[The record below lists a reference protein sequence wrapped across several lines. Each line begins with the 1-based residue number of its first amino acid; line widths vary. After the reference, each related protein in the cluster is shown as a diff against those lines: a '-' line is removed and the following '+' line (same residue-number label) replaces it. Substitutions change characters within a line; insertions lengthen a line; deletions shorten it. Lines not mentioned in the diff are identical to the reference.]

1 VSVAE
6 DGFSMTSNSPFSRP
20 TFIVPL
26 ARDDLLAPGQVF
38 PPSEMLLRVLS
49 HCWRDCCTPASAS
62 RAPAPVIE
70 LTDGAPASEGMPV
83 RRRAWWLLREG
94 IVEEPDG
101 AGSERLRPFFES
113 ASPFGRLRPLYEF
126 RLRGEPWQLELSFHH
141 ELWSGRGE
149 RTSFELLADGHLKVL
164 NNESWW
170 GRPPPPAA

>member
-1 VSVAE
+1 MSGAE
-6 DGFSMTSNSPFSRP
+6 NSFSMTSNSPFSRP

-38 PPSEMLLRVLS
+38 PPSELLLRVLS

-70 LTDGAPASEGMPV
+70 LTDGAMESEGAPV

-126 RLRGEPWQLELSFHH
+126 RLGGEPWRLELSFHH

-149 RTSFELLADGHLKVL
+149 RTSFELLADGNLKVL

-170 GRPPPPAA
+170 GRPPPSAA